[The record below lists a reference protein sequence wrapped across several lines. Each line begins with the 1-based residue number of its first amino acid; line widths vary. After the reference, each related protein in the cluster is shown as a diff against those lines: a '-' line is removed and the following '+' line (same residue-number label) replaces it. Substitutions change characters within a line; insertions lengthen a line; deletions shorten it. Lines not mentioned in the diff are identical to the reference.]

1 MFNIKAESEL
11 QKQLN
16 KLEDY
21 YPPEV
26 CVEFNQFLEILRR
39 DGQFSK
45 TDFYD
50 VNTNQISGLTCNL
63 FYRPDFEKGE
73 VLIIALKVKPADVFR
88 QRFNI
93 RDEWDDKDV
102 LESIP
107 QYDKPEKIVKAIE
120 LIHQGIQDSY
130 ELGYELGHRGKKR
143 EYISRHGQYAKHAIE
158 QLELIVITRKGRQ
171 YLVELTEKGRRIAEG
186 INDELKLRL
195 LYEAMLHYP
204 PVWRIIVAVSERD
217 SQLNDGILNDELVK
231 NIAFP
236 EILRGADTS
245 NRRSQTLK
253 NWIKRIS
260 KFSGIPIRLH
270 NSGMQLTIPMLY

>member
-16 KLEDY
+16 KPGDY

-50 VNTNQISGLTCNL
+50 VNTNQISGMTCNL

-107 QYDKPEKIVKAIE
+107 QYDKPEKIIKAIE

-143 EYISRHGQYAKHAIE
+143 EYISRHGQYAKHALE

-186 INDELKLRL
+186 INDELKSRL

-217 SQLNDGILNDELVK
+217 SQHHFLVK
-231 NIAFP
+231 
-236 EILRGADTS
+236 
-245 NRRSQTLK
+245 
-253 NWIKRIS
+253 S
-260 KFSGIPIRLH
+260 KYSGDDKVK
-270 NSGMQLTIPMLY
+270 